1 MKCAVID
8 IQSGKVF
15 LYLIEAKNKSWEFKQ
30 KLELKN
36 ISELGGSIQDQGL
49 KDIGRWLVSL
59 PLADLGFRI
68 LKFPFGDKAKISR
81 VLPLELGNILLLKPE
96 EIVYDFRV
104 KKTGTN
110 DFEVELIFIEKA
122 GLVKIL
128 QALKDNGVTLSAVTS
143 LEFILGNYLGG
154 EEPSLDERVSAA
166 KTACADPVVNLM
178 SREFLEANIKPEI
191 KQKILLGYWLAVTF
205 LVLTC
210 ASLLFEIRDL
220 KNKNSVY
227 QEMVSKA
234 YTALF
239 PGSTVAN
246 GYYQLQAKLKEV
258 KDKDNFMPHA
268 GGLKFLRFISGSDL
282 GGLRI
287 DNFKLDEK
295 SLEVKGDCRALSEA
309 EGFKNKIEG
318 YFERPAS
325 LESRK
330 SPDGQFLFSIK
341 TEYKK

>member
-30 KLELKN
+30 KLELKD
-36 ISELGGSIQDQGL
+36 ISELGRSIQDQGL

-68 LKFPFGDKAKISR
+68 LKFTFGDKAKISR
-81 VLPLELGNILLLKPE
+81 ILPLELENILLLKPE

-104 KKTGTN
+104 KKTETN
-110 DFEVELIFIEKA
+110 DFEVELIFIEKV
-122 GLVKIL
+122 GLIKIL
-128 QALKDNGVTLSAVTS
+128 QALKDNGVILSAVTS
-143 LEFILGNYLGG
+143 LDFILGNYLGG
-154 EEPSLDERVSAA
+154 DEPSLDERVSAA
-166 KTACADPVVNLM
+166 RTACADPVVNLM
-178 SREFLEANIKPEI
+178 SREFLDAHIKPEI
-191 KQKILLGYWLAVTF
+191 KQKILLGYLLTATF

-210 ASLLFEIRDL
+210 VSILFEIRSL
-220 KNKNSVY
+220 KNKNSIY
-227 QEMVSKA
+227 QGMVSKVYA
-234 YTALF
+234 ALF
-239 PGSTVAN
+239 PGSTGAN
-246 GYYQLQAKLKEV
+246 EYYQLQAKLKEV
-258 KDKDNFMPHA
+258 KDKNDFMPDA
-268 GGLKFLRFISGSDL
+268 GGLKFLQFISGSDL
-282 GGLRI
+282 GELTI
-287 DNFKLDEK
+287 DSFKLDEK
-295 SLEVKGDCRALSEA
+295 SLEVKGDCSALSEA

-318 YFERPAS
+318 YFKHPAS